1 MKLKVAGVCV
11 LFNPINEMI
20 LNINSYINEL
30 GILYLIDNSDK
41 PLSAQLPFLKTSN
54 KQIKYICNNENLG
67 IATALNIA
75 ARYAIQEGYEWL
87 LTMDQDSKASLNML
101 SILYDFIQNTSIPNI
116 GIVAAQPDTPIRK
129 KRKESG
135 HTVMDTVITSGSLVN
150 LNIYTLVGGFEDKL
164 FIDYV
169 DHYFSLGVRQ
179 NGYCIIQVNNA
190 ILHHTLGNSSVKYF
204 FGIKMIPTNHNQL
217 RKFYMTRNRLYLYKR
232 YFKVFPMFVF
242 KDIRQ
247 FFKEIIKLLLYE
259 DNKITQLNCIYKGMQ
274 AYRKGIF
281 GKFIL

>member
-11 LFNPINEMI
+11 LFNPIDEMI
-20 LNINSYINEL
+20 LNINSYIDEL

-41 PLSAQLPFLKTSN
+41 PLSDQLLLLKTAS
-54 KQIKYICNNENLG
+54 KQIKYICNNKNLG

-101 SILYDFIQNTSIPNI
+101 SVLYDFIQNTSISNI

-135 HTVMDTVITSGSLVN
+135 YTVMDTVITSGNLVN
-150 LNIYTLVGGFEDKL
+150 LNVYTIVGGFEDKF

-190 ILHHTLGNSSVKYF
+190 VLHHTLGNSSVKCF
-204 FGIKMIPTNHNQL
+204 FEIKMILTNHNHL
-217 RKFYMTRNRLYLYKR
+217 RKFYMTRNRLYLYKK

-242 KDIRQ
+242 KDMRQ
-247 FFKEIIKLLLYE
+247 FFIEIIKILLYE
-259 DNKITQLNCIYKGMQ
+259 DNKLMKLKYICVGIS
-274 AYRKGIF
+274 AYLRNEF
-281 GKFIL
+281 GEQV